1 MALRRSFEEIEQ
13 VSVRLRQKLGI
24 DALLCPDLLLVLE
37 RKLASVFPGFQFIRM
52 PDAELP
58 EAPAKADCVA
68 KTITV
73 RESIAQQAIYG
84 SGYARMTSGSRN
96 RPHRSRA
103 FRDSISQSGCERAS
117 RSNSGRQTRGGGGQE
132 VCSSISC
139 ADAPHP
145 KLQVS
150 RRNTR

>member
-84 SGYARMTSGSRN
+84 SGYARMTLAHEIAHIALGHSG
-96 RPHRSRA
+96 
-103 FRDSISQSGCERAS
+103 I
-117 RSNSGRQTRGGGGQE
+117 
-132 VCSSISC
+132 
-139 ADAPHP
+139 
-145 KLQVS
+145 
-150 RRNTR
+150 

>member
-84 SGYARMTSGSRN
+84 SGYARMTLAHEIAHIALGLAVRYGKGACGKRVIADVRREKPEAKRLAAVFLCRRTS
-96 RPHRSRA
+96 PKTA
-103 FRDSISQSGCERAS
+103 SQ
-117 RSNSGRQTRGGGGQE
+117 
-132 VCSSISC
+132 
-139 ADAPHP
+139 
-145 KLQVS
+145 
-150 RRNTR
+150 